1 MQTDNNSFSDSVSFV
16 ARHWRQGA
24 FPQRE
29 VLASVTGRRFLFMSR
44 GVAAAVIAVV
54 AAGCAV
60 AAFLWYSHAL
70 RTPEHVPV
78 APREHVAAPPPRH
91 AVRRIELVDASMR
104 QIAGEVREVYGV
116 ELVNLPS
123 DDARLTLSY
132 EGTADDFVATVN
144 DLLGSDIGIAE

>member
-16 ARHWRQGA
+16 ARHWRRGA

-29 VLASVTGRRFLFMSR
+29 VLADITGRRFLFMSR
-44 GVAAAVIAVV
+44 RVAAAVIAVA

-60 AAFLWYSHAL
+60 AAFLWYSHAS
-70 RTPEHVPV
+70 RPPEHAPV
-78 APREHVAAPPPRH
+78 VPREHVAAPPPRH
-91 AVRRIELVDASMR
+91 AVRRIELLDASMR

-144 DLLGSDIGIAE
+144 DLLGSDIRIAE